1 MVKRSIRQSCL
12 LAGFVIVAG
21 LFSGIPASQAA
32 KAPVRH
38 VYLGDTCSTIAL
50 GVGEQ
55 LVVTLPL
62 VAYDDNYWYVSRN
75 VGDGLKLIAGPD
87 TRRPVGWTPFDPSRQ
102 VFYFQKNSRGT
113 AHLVM
118 EQHYWSAPMIL
129 EIVDR

>member
-1 MVKRSIRQSCL
+1 MIKRSIRESCL

-38 VYLGDTCSTIAL
+38 VYLQDTCKTIAL

-55 LVVTLPL
+55 LVVSLPL
-62 VAYDDNYWYVSRN
+62 VHYDDNYWYVSRN
-75 VGDGLKLIAGPD
+75 TGDGIKLIAGPD
-87 TRRPVGWTPFDPSRQ
+87 TRRPVGWTPFDNSRQ

-118 EQHYWSAPMIL
+118 EQNYWSLPMIL
-129 EIVDR
+129 EVVDR